1 MGEKVEIALKDYTD
15 LIRSDQKL
23 LSALVYIYSYE
34 YPNVGVIKSILE
46 GKTECTTEE

>member
-1 MGEKVEIALKDYTD
+1 MGEKVEIDLKDYVK

-34 YPNVGVIKSILE
+34 YPNVDVIKSILE
-46 GKTECTTEE
+46 GKSDCTTEE